1 MKKIYIF
8 DAKRTAIGSFLG
20 SLSHLEPQACTS
32 LLIKDMLARNPQ
44 IHDKIGKVIL
54 GQVLLASHGQN
65 TARQAS
71 IHGGISH
78 SVPAYIV
85 NQLCGSG
92 LRSLITGFQEFQCD
106 ESLNDKFIIAGGQE
120 SMSLAPHFIQLR
132 SATPTKRL
140 GDVELKD
147 SIIFDGLTDRFH
159 NYHMGVTAENL
170 AKKYNI
176 SREEQDIYAYN
187 SQQKAGNATKTGL
200 FKDEILPIAVRDG
213 SKGERLFDEDEFIKY
228 DSTMEKLSK
237 LRSAFEANGTVTAG
251 NSSGINDCSAI
262 LLIGGEEM
270 TKVLH
275 PIAEII
281 SFADA
286 GVLPEIMGI
295 GPVEACKK
303 ALKIANW
310 SLENIDLIEL
320 NEAFASQVLSVS
332 KEMQWDMNKLN
343 VNGGGI
349 SLGHP
354 IGASGARCLVSLIH
368 EMKKRKSKN
377 GLVSLCI
384 GGGMGIA
391 MCIKM
396 A

>member
-187 SQQKAGNATKTGL
+187 SQQKAGNATKTGR

-237 LRSAFEANGTVTAG
+237 LRSAFETNGTVTAG

-303 ALKIANW
+303 ALKIANC

-391 MCIKM
+391 MCIRM
-396 A
+396 V